1 MCAFPGATGLM
12 QIKGAPCRLRYG
24 KLARNLGH

>member
-1 MCAFPGATGLM
+1 MCAFAGATGLM
-12 QIKGAPCRLRYG
+12 QIKGARLRYG